1 MPRASETRDGA
12 QQTSRDS
19 KVRALEEQVRK
30 LRYANDDLRSRLFVS
45 SQRDNRL
52 AEDLGFGTA
61 EEVQTAIS
69 QRPQVFRKEF
79 IEGAARTIEALE
91 DRIANH
97 IQLEKTAQEGLADAA
112 KEIDRLNA
120 DNSRLRV
127 QLEEVTR
134 ERSDLTKRVKELEG
148 RPPSA
153 FTTGLPTPATAAK
166 KRYVCVT
173 ITNVAQLNLSSSPL
187 PFADATPRNAASSS
201 PPRPESTPGML
212 TVTPA
217 MSSLP
222 PLTLSVGTEKDHNI
236 LRAELRALHAQYEA
250 LRLVKE
256 RAESKYREDYS
267 KWRNFKRWM
276 FDEEGG
282 SLSDVVPEGRAP
294 NFGYIMKLRK
304 RYMRTGPPSDS
315 PGPSAE
321 GARAM
326 DVREA
331 AKRSAEVRQAIAV
344 LPDEFEHG
352 DPMAPQSSLTAQ
364 LMEARQAYPPSTPPV
379 QDTAELGSD
388 RPAAPSSVS
397 QGKKRANEET
407 LEVVTAAAAGS
418 PSTPRRKRQRYDDSS
433 ETEEESQALSPM
445 LESQPGIRRLVPMPD
460 GTYVRRGYGPYPG
473 DAGQSTR
480 GAAPPSPSTPRK
492 PSTPGSR
499 RSKHSPKSSPSSRH
513 STPRR
518 RKERLLGTPTRRT
531 PGTRGRVEKENP
543 SALKGRPQDYSA
555 YKGRGRYAAAA
566 KPGEDTINAAYEIDT
581 AQNNGLM
588 HQFEEVVRDKE
599 RRKQLHGLT
608 VNVAARCVIPSDLL
622 LAQTHV
628 ARPQYYKAVGKLP
641 ARPQAPLWRSP
652 HATPTKSTSSRRRR
666 LADASGVPN
675 SPHKKRHTSDL
686 NEGDPEEEAAI
697 QEHMQRISRHRQQW
711 ERPKT
716 PYWEIAFPDTQEA
729 AAINKRA
736 KEMHEEKKARIE
748 QEANRGGRYK
758 KRKT

>member
-1 MPRASETRDGA
+1 
-12 QQTSRDS
+12 
-19 KVRALEEQVRK
+19 
-30 LRYANDDLRSRLFVS
+30 
-45 SQRDNRL
+45 
-52 AEDLGFGTA
+52 
-61 EEVQTAIS
+61 
-69 QRPQVFRKEF
+69 
-79 IEGAARTIEALE
+79 
-91 DRIANH
+91 
-97 IQLEKTAQEGLADAA
+97 
-112 KEIDRLNA
+112 
-120 DNSRLRV
+120 
-127 QLEEVTR
+127 
-134 ERSDLTKRVKELEG
+134 
-148 RPPSA
+148 
-153 FTTGLPTPATAAK
+153 
-166 KRYVCVT
+166 
-173 ITNVAQLNLSSSPL
+173 
-187 PFADATPRNAASSS
+187 
-201 PPRPESTPGML
+201 ML

-217 MSSLP
+217 TSSLP
-222 PLTLSVGTEKDHNI
+222 PLTLSVDTEKDHNI

-267 KWRNFKRWM
+267 KWRSFKRWM

-294 NFGYIMKLRK
+294 NFGYIMRLRK
-304 RYMRTGPPSDS
+304 RYMRTGPPSDP

-321 GARAM
+321 GARAA
-326 DVREA
+326 DVRDA
-331 AKRSAEVRQAIAV
+331 VKIDAEVRQAIAV

-352 DPMAPQSSLTAQ
+352 DPMAPQSSLTTR
-364 LMEARQAYPPSTPPV
+364 LLEARRTHPPSTPPV
-379 QDTAELGSD
+379 QDTAELDSP
-388 RPAAPSSVS
+388 RPAASSAIS

-473 DAGQSTR
+473 DAEQSTR
-480 GAAPPSPSTPRK
+480 GAAPQPPSTPRK
-492 PSTPGSR
+492 PGTPGSR
-499 RSKHSPKSSPSSRH
+499 RSKQSPKSSPSSRH

-531 PGTRGRVEKENP
+531 PGARGRVEKENP

-581 AQNNGLM
+581 AQNNGLG

-599 RRKQLHGLT
+599 RRKQLHG
-608 VNVAARCVIPSDLL
+608 VDCECCRE
-622 LAQTHV
+622 
-628 ARPQYYKAVGKLP
+628 YYKAVGKLP

-652 HATPTKSTSSRRRR
+652 HATPTKSTSSGRRR
-666 LADASGVPN
+666 LVDASGVPN
-675 SPHKKRHTSDL
+675 SPRKNRHTSTHD
-686 NEGDPEEEAAI
+686 EDDPEEEAAI

-716 PYWEIAFPDTQEA
+716 PPAYWEIAFPDTQEA